1 MKKHSEKESTH
12 FYIPVGL
19 QSANFGA
26 EFTRDLNDF
35 DVKNSKEYSP
45 YFEDFLH
52 QNRLKVDVKSDAQV
66 RTLKSDRY
74 RLNSRLFFALL
85 LDDTLKETLVT
96 FIKSLKKSFHPIR
109 WTKPENL
116 HITLHFIGN
125 VLPEKIPLLVSN
137 VQQKITGLTTFDI
150 EFTALLL
157 FPPSRHPHTL
167 AVEIRPSPPLLNL
180 AHEIRE
186 GSIEAGLVG
195 DKKTYI
201 PHVTLGKLKI
211 PPHINFTNQKINFPK
226 LPVTQVVLL
235 ESIQAAEGVEYQTV
249 EKIKLGVGSL
259 KR

>member
-1 MKKHSEKESTH
+1 MKKHSEKESSH
-12 FYIPVGL
+12 FYGL
-19 QSANFGA
+19 N
-26 EFTRDLNDF
+26 
-35 DVKNSKEYSP
+35 
-45 YFEDFLH
+45 H
-52 QNRLKVDVKSDAQV
+52 
-66 RTLKSDRY
+66 
-74 RLNSRLFFALL
+74 RLFFALL
-85 LDDTLKETLVT
+85 LDDSLKETLVT

-116 HITLHFIGN
+116 HITLHFVGN
-125 VLPEKIPLLVSN
+125 VPAEKIPLLVSN

-150 EFTALLL
+150 KFTELLW

-167 AVEIRPSPPLLNL
+167 ALGIKPYPSLLNL
-180 AHEIRE
+180 ASEIRQ

-211 PPHINFTNQKINFPK
+211 PPHINFANQKTNLPK

-235 ESIQAAEGVEYQTV
+235 QSIQTAEGVEYQTV

-259 KR
+259 SG